1 MGDKDKM
8 AEVFINLIENALKFS
23 KEEEA
28 LQITI
33 STRDAG
39 GFMEASVA
47 DNGIGIE
54 NQYLEKVF
62 NKFFQIEESST
73 RKVGGVGLG
82 LALVREIIGDHAG
95 KVWAESTGLGK
106 GSKFIFQIPVAE
118 KT

>member
-1 MGDKDKM
+1 
-8 AEVFINLIENALKFS
+8 
-23 KEEEA
+23 
-28 LQITI
+28 
-33 STRDAG
+33 
-39 GFMEASVA
+39 MEASVA

-95 KVWAESTGLGK
+95 KVWAESLGLGK
-106 GSKFIFQIPVAE
+106 GSKFVFQVPVAE
-118 KT
+118 KA